1 MDALRVV
8 VCQVDAEGR
17 ARKRRERARIKVIG
31 TDSII
36 ESSLDVSNV
45 SY

>member
-17 ARKRRERARIKVIG
+17 ATEKEERARIKVIG

-36 ESSLDVSNV
+36 
-45 SY
+45 